1 MQGYRVLAVARKE
14 VIQILRDARSLVIVV
29 VMPLFMMLLFGY
41 GVNLDTSAIPMYVL
55 DREGSQQSQ
64 NLLKHF
70 QSSRYFDIVGVVDN
84 YPSVLRA
91 LDEGRCRMAIVI
103 PARFSEELNS
113 GTPVGVQ
120 LLVDAIDDNTA
131 NLAFSYSESVLR
143 GFSADVQLQW
153 LRRQGL
159 VGLAPP
165 LNVDARIWFNEVL
178 ESKAFIVPGVIALV
192 LTVIGTFLTSLTVAR
207 ERERGTLEQLISTPV
222 RSSEI
227 MVGKLMP
234 YFVISVIDFGICAA
248 IAIWGVRV
256 PFRGSWLALSVGS
269 AFFLIV
275 VLSMGYLISVLASTQ
290 LAASQTALVTA
301 FLPAFLLSGFIYPID
316 QMPLVLRAF
325 THIIPARYYVSIL
338 KSVFLKGTPIGL
350 IGADLLGLAIFA
362 ALVGTLATRAFHKTL
377 D

>member
-14 VIQILRDARSLVIVV
+14 VIQILRDARSLIIVV
-29 VMPLFMMLLFGY
+29 LMPPLMMLLFGY

-64 NLLKHF
+64 SLLKHF

-84 YPSVLRA
+84 YPSLLTA

-103 PARFSEELNS
+103 PARFSKELNS
-113 GTPVGVQ
+113 GGPVGVQ

-131 NLAFSYSESVLR
+131 NLAFSYSESVVR
-143 GFSADVQLQW
+143 NFSADVQVQW

-234 YFVISVIDFGICAA
+234 YFVISVIDFGICA
-248 IAIWGVRV
+248 
-256 PFRGSWLALSVGS
+256 
-269 AFFLIV
+269 
-275 VLSMGYLISVLASTQ
+275 
-290 LAASQTALVTA
+290 
-301 FLPAFLLSGFIYPID
+301 
-316 QMPLVLRAF
+316 
-325 THIIPARYYVSIL
+325 
-338 KSVFLKGTPIGL
+338 
-350 IGADLLGLAIFA
+350 
-362 ALVGTLATRAFHKTL
+362 
-377 D
+377 